1 VYGDDD
7 VHLSS
12 EQLRRSLILIVEEV
26 EEVEVGSS
34 LAQDCGLDTKSIV
47 WSVEVDPGY
56 LGSLHTASKLGCG
69 YSLSALTTETKPSL
83 ETWANGVWISI
94 VDSASYK
101 SSEPTV
107 RVSIQLDTTS
117 EGCSQTLTIP
127 HLGSEAEL
135 GNNLTI
141 GIHSSSQAGSEAEVT
156 VTSEQTASGSHG
168 SDSSE
173 AASSQRVLESLVL
186 VGDGGLEETGRQE
199 PAVGLGVTGSGGGRG
214 RGWLRRESS
223 VEGDRSWS
231 WSSL

>member
-1 VYGDDD
+1 MYGDDD

-83 ETWANGVWISI
+83 ETWADGVRVSI

-101 SSEPTV
+101 SS
-107 RVSIQLDTTS
+107 DT
-117 EGCSQTLTIP
+117 
-127 HLGSEAEL
+127 
-135 GNNLTI
+135 
-141 GIHSSSQAGSEAEVT
+141 
-156 VTSEQTASGSHG
+156 
-168 SDSSE
+168 
-173 AASSQRVLESLVL
+173 
-186 VGDGGLEETGRQE
+186 
-199 PAVGLGVTGSGGGRG
+199 AV
-214 RGWLRRESS
+214 
-223 VEGDRSWS
+223 
-231 WSSL
+231 